1 MDLTAHP
8 RNKTEG
14 FKTDN
19 VTPNV
24 SEHHHHPQHKILQ
37 NPNFRE
43 DIIPG
48 QNANPKRVKKITIWV
63 GEKKG
68 REEEE
73 DDDDDDDDDDA
84 RMLYL
89 LQELLR
95 IMIPTTTTTTTNSFT
110 AKRALKF

>member
-1 MDLTAHP
+1 V
-8 RNKTEG
+8 N
-14 FKTDN
+14 
-19 VTPNV
+19 
-24 SEHHHHPQHKILQ
+24 EHHHPKHKILQ

-73 DDDDDDDDDDA
+73 EDDDDDDDDDDA

-110 AKRALKF
+110 TKRALKF

>member
-14 FKTDN
+14 FKRDKCDT
-19 VTPNV
+19 NV
-24 SEHHHHPQHKILQ
+24 SEHHHPQHKILQ

-63 GEKKG
+63 GAKKG
-68 REEEE
+68 REEEEEEE
-73 DDDDDDDDDDA
+73 DDDDDDA
-84 RMLYL
+84 RMLDESPPL
-89 LQELLR
+89 PSLQ
-95 IMIPTTTTTTTNSFT
+95 IPC
-110 AKRALKF
+110 

>member
-48 QNANPKRVKKITIWV
+48 QNANPKRVKKITIGW
-63 GEKKG
+63 GQKRAGKKKMQG
-68 REEEE
+68 
-73 DDDDDDDDDDA
+73 
-84 RMLYL
+84 
-89 LQELLR
+89 
-95 IMIPTTTTTTTNSFT
+95 ST
-110 AKRALKF
+110 AKDEEASTSHTYMF

>member
-1 MDLTAHP
+1 
-8 RNKTEG
+8 
-14 FKTDN
+14 
-19 VTPNV
+19 V
-24 SEHHHHPQHKILQ
+24 SEHHHPKHKILQ
-37 NPNFRE
+37 NSNFRE

-73 DDDDDDDDDDA
+73 EDDDDDDDDA

-89 LQELLR
+89 LHELLR

-110 AKRALKF
+110 TKRALKF

>member
-1 MDLTAHP
+1 
-8 RNKTEG
+8 
-14 FKTDN
+14 
-19 VTPNV
+19 V
-24 SEHHHHPQHKILQ
+24 SEHHHPKHKILQ

-63 GEKKG
+63 GGKKG

-73 DDDDDDDDDDA
+73 EDDDDDDDDA

-110 AKRALKF
+110 AKKALKF